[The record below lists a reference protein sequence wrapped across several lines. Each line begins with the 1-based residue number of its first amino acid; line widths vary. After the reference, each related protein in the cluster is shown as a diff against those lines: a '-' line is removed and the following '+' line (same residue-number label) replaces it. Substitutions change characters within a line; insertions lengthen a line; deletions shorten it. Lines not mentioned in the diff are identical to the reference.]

1 MTHSTDRP
9 ATGPATPRAGV
20 ARDAPEAI
28 EVYEDDGQTVFF
40 DGENPLAWLEAS
52 HTVTLS
58 DLV

>member
-1 MTHSTDRP
+1 MTHPTDRP
-9 ATGPATPRAGV
+9 ATGPATLRAST

-28 EVYEDDGQTVFF
+28 EVYEDDGQIVFF
-40 DGENPLAWLEAS
+40 DEENPLAWLEAS